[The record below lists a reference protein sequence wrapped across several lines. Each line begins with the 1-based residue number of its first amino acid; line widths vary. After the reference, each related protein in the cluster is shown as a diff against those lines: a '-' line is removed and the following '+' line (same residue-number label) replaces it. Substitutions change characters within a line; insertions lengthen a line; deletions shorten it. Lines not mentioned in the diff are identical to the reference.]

1 MCMFVWRVCG
11 MYNVCVCGV
20 CVWFAVCVCG
30 MCVCGVCVCLC
41 TEEESSTLDPFP
53 VHFT

>member
-1 MCMFVWRVCG
+1 MCL
-11 MYNVCVCGV
+11 CGV
-20 CVWFAVCVCG
+20 YVVYVYGIAVCVCG
-30 MCVCGVCVCLC
+30 MCVCGVCVCLF